1 MNQKYMIYMYLL
13 KARTFIALLLVIAF
27 FSVMVPN
34 FLTASNLLIMTQH
47 VAITGLLAIGMT
59 LVILTGGIDLSVG
72 AVAGICGMVAGAL
85 LTNGLPLWNGDILF
99 FNVPEV
105 ILCVAIFGVLVGLV
119 NGAVITRF
127 GVAPF
132 ICTLGMMYV
141 ARGSALLFND
151 GSTYPNLNGMEALGN
166 TGFATL
172 GSGTLLGVYLPIW
185 LMIGFLVLGYWLT
198 TKTPLGRYIYAIG
211 GNESAARLAGVP
223 IVKAKIFVYAFSG
236 LCAAFVGLIVASQLQ
251 TAHPMTGNM
260 FEMDAIGATV
270 LGGTALAGGRGRV
283 TGSII
288 GAFVI
293 VFLADGMVMMGV
305 SDFWQMVIKG
315 VVIVTAVVVDQ
326 FQQKLQSKVILMRR
340 HEEKLAAI
348 PPQRRHLQL
357 TGNDS
362 HLPPGLVP
370 GSAKGKNMQRDFQNK
385 TVVITGAC
393 RGIGAGIAE
402 RFARD
407 GANLVM
413 VSNAERVHETAE
425 TLRQRY
431 QADILSLQVDVT
443 DEAQVQSLYEQA
455 AARFGTI
462 DVSIQNA
469 GVITIDYYDRM
480 PKADFEKVLA
490 VNTTGVW
497 LCCREAAKYMVKQ
510 NHGSLINTSSGQGR
524 QGFIYTPHYAAS
536 KMGVIGIT
544 QSLAHELAPWNITV
558 NAFCPGIIESEMW
571 DYNDR
576 VWGEILGTEQK
587 RYGKGELMAEW
598 VEGIPMKRAGKPEDV
613 AGLVAFLAS
622 DDARYLTGQTIN
634 IDGGLIMS

>member
-1 MNQKYMIYMYLL
+1 MPEDRQGEGVVQMMSIQANMTLSDFSLQGFRRAPALVEPAKEESCVKEMIQQLAIKVSDATLPITSLSGGNQQKVVLGKALMTQPQVVFLDEPTRGIDVGAKTDVYHLIGKMAQQGLAVMFSSSELDEVMAPADRIPGDGRWPHYRRFTAPCGDPRTVNRGFNTSRLIRLESIMNQKYMIYMYLL

-340 HEEKLAAI
+340 HEEKLGRH

-362 HLPPGLVP
+362 HLPPGLGVP
-370 GSAKGKNMQRDFQNK
+370 GSAKGKKICN
-385 TVVITGAC
+385 
-393 RGIGAGIAE
+393 
-402 RFARD
+402 
-407 GANLVM
+407 
-413 VSNAERVHETAE
+413 
-425 TLRQRY
+425 
-431 QADILSLQVDVT
+431 
-443 DEAQVQSLYEQA
+443 
-455 AARFGTI
+455 
-462 DVSIQNA
+462 
-469 GVITIDYYDRM
+469 
-480 PKADFEKVLA
+480 
-490 VNTTGVW
+490 
-497 LCCREAAKYMVKQ
+497 
-510 NHGSLINTSSGQGR
+510 
-524 QGFIYTPHYAAS
+524 
-536 KMGVIGIT
+536 
-544 QSLAHELAPWNITV
+544 
-558 NAFCPGIIESEMW
+558 
-571 DYNDR
+571 
-576 VWGEILGTEQK
+576 EISRTK
-587 RYGKGELMAEW
+587 RW
-598 VEGIPMKRAGKPEDV
+598 
-613 AGLVAFLAS
+613 
-622 DDARYLTGQTIN
+622 
-634 IDGGLIMS
+634 